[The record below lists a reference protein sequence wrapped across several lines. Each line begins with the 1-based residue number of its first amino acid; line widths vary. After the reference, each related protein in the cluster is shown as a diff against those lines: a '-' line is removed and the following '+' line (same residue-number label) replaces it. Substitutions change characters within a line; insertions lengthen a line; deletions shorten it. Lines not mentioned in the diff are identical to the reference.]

1 MDSSNVEISV
11 EEEAIEAE
19 LRKGMSGNT
28 KLSHWVGA
36 FSKASDVVRRAVKPH
51 YAVKPL
57 YFCLAIKISTKVSF
71 VGKIHVCIT
80 YKIYTV
86 KN

>member
-1 MDSSNVEISV
+1 M
-11 EEEAIEAE
+11 EAK

-28 KLSHWVGA
+28 KLSHWVRA
-36 FSKASDVVRRAVKPH
+36 FSKASDAVRH
-51 YAVKPL
+51 AVKPL
-57 YFCLAIKISTKVSF
+57 YFCLSIKISTRVSF

-80 YKIYTV
+80 YKIYTA